1 MSNNTLS
8 VPVRPNAGKS
18 ATKQIRKQGLIPAV
32 EYGLGKPPVAL
43 SVNPKDIAKII
54 ASDSGVNTV
63 ITLQREGGQGAES
76 VLIKEIQRHHL
87 TGRLRHIDFLRVDT
101 KKSVRVRVPVRL
113 IGIPYGVKTEGGL
126 LEFVHREIE
135 VECLPTNIPPHID
148 VDVTELK
155 LNESIRFDQIALSA
169 DYKIVG
175 EAHEVIAAVNERA
188 EEEIVTPV
196 AAASADGTAS
206 ADGVAPA
213 DGTTPGA
220 PTEPEIVGKKG
231 KKPEEEK

>member
-1 MSNNTLS
+1 M
-8 VPVRPNAGKS
+8 
-18 ATKQIRKQGLIPAV
+18 
-32 EYGLGKPPVAL
+32 
-43 SVNPKDIAKII
+43 
-54 ASDSGVNTV
+54 
-63 ITLQREGGQGAES
+63 
-76 VLIKEIQRHHL
+76 
-87 TGRLRHIDFLRVDT
+87 
-101 KKSVRVRVPVRL
+101 
-113 IGIPYGVKTEGGL
+113 
-126 LEFVHREIE
+126 EFVHREIE